1 MRWMR
6 DWMICIFLRTKN
18 EVELRCNI
26 MLSSTLAP
34 PQSLLCNNNCCWNM
48 FVRWDTATTVV
59 LQTAPPI
66 LSVTEFNSI
75 ANWGHQLDCDQRWP
89 IVEESRRAVGIRAIR
104 WGGTSTNVAL
114 RFACPVCYGIGW
126 VGWCLL
132 AGSPVLWMKM
142 SDNLSGSERSPL
154 PLCNNMS
161 YWSYKFMIVNWQ
173 NDVLV
178 VSLYNCYIFSHSKAS
193 MFLIPPT
200 V

>member
-1 MRWMR
+1 
-6 DWMICIFLRTKN
+6 
-18 EVELRCNI
+18 
-26 MLSSTLAP
+26 MLEHVCLLGHCSSVTLL
-34 PQSLLCNNNCCWNM
+34 SYCTLH
-48 FVRWDTATTVV
+48 R
-59 LQTAPPI
+59 PI
-66 LSVTEFNSI
+66 LSVTKFNSI
-75 ANWGHQLDCDQRWP
+75 GNWGHLLDCDQRWSNRP
-89 IVEESRRAVGIRAIR
+89 IEEESRRALGIRAIR

-142 SDNLSGSERSPL
+142 SDNLSGSEWSPL
-154 PLCNNMS
+154 LLCNNMS
-161 YWSYKFMIVNWQ
+161 YWSYKFMIVKLQ

-178 VSLYNCYIFSHSKAS
+178 VSFIYNWYIFSHSKAS